1 MFGSFFSK
9 KENDLD
15 GKTFRQKFEETNNA
29 ELIDVRSSGEF
40 ASGRIKGAKNMDL
53 MSADFQSEVQKLD
66 SQKTYFLFCRS
77 GNRSGSAASLF
88 EKLGLKSFNLVGG
101 VGSWP
106 VS

>member
-29 ELIDVRSSGEF
+29 ELIDVRTSAEF
-40 ASGRIKGAKNMDL
+40 ASGTIKGAKNMDL

-66 SQKTYFLFCRS
+66 SQKSYFLFCRS

>member
-1 MFGSFFSK
+1 MFNSFFSK

-15 GKTFRQKFEETNNA
+15 GKTFRQQFEEINNA
-29 ELIDVRSSGEF
+29 ELIDVRTSAEF
-40 ASGRIKGAKNMDL
+40 ASGTIKGAKNMDL

-77 GNRSGSAASLF
+77 GNRSGSAAYLF